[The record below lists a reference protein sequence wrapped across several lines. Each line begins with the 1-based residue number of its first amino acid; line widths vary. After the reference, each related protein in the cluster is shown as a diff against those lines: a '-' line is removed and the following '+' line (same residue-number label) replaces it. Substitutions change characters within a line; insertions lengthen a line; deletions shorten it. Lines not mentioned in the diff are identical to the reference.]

1 MVNAVAF
8 VLSGVYM
15 VAKLRS
21 SDTDGSDDLTCST
34 IILSAQPSNLHDSL
48 LLFRDEACGSVLRL
62 ANAVLSW
69 VAGLKHIVYKAQ
81 DCSWTC
87 CRV

>member
-21 SDTDGSDDLTCST
+21 SDTGGSDVLTCST
-34 IILSAQPSNLHDSL
+34 IILSA
-48 LLFRDEACGSVLRL
+48 
-62 ANAVLSW
+62 
-69 VAGLKHIVYKAQ
+69 
-81 DCSWTC
+81 
-87 CRV
+87 